1 MANIGLTT
9 SATFL
14 AVVAIMLNSPNLFY
28 MGTALLCTI
37 GACRLQ
43 AWLSVRGLRFER
55 LAPDTVSIGDL
66 VTVEITVWSEHRVRR
81 PLITIWDNLPPRLV
95 HVSRSPSL
103 PVAPAYDVAIRTRY
117 SFRPL
122 KRGRYKWSGLLAVG
136 TDALG
141 LVTMDR
147 EYKTNVAEL
156 TVLPVPIPVSVELPM
171 ASGWGIS
178 EAESG
183 QSRGAGLEPRGV
195 REYQHGDSL
204 RHVHWR
210 SSARAGHLLVKEFE
224 AGSYASVAFMIQRT
238 AGTEIGDGLETSLEL
253 MCGHVAYLAEQFLR
267 MGSRVDLPALQTGD
281 NGYGDRL
288 QAIYEILA
296 TVSADSEESLGSEI
310 KKAVRDLVPGSTI
323 FALHAVADPSMPSAI
338 VTAARSGIRVVPLV
352 YDGRSFAV
360 FKNRINFESADAPEY
375 LEDLRGA
382 GTMPIR
388 MPGYPESGE
397 PRQGSPK

>member
-9 SATFL
+9 SALFL

-37 GACRLQ
+37 FACRLQ

-55 LAPDTVSIGDL
+55 LAPDSISIGEL
-66 VTVEITVWSEHRVRR
+66 VTVELTVWSEHRIRR
-81 PLITIWDNLPPRLV
+81 PLITIWDSLPPRLIHTV
-95 HVSRSPSL
+95 RSPSL
-103 PVAPAYDVAIRTRY
+103 PVAPAYDIAIQTHY

-122 KRGRYKWSGLLAVG
+122 KRGKYRWSGLLAVG

-147 EYKTNVAEL
+147 EYTTNVAEL
-156 TVLPVPIPVSVELPM
+156 TVLPAPIPVAVELPM

-195 REYQHGDSL
+195 REYQYGDSL

-210 SSARAGHLLVKEFE
+210 SSARTGQLLVKEFE

-238 AGTEIGDGLETSLEL
+238 SGTEIGEGLETSLEL
-253 MCGHVAYLAEQFLR
+253 MCGHVAYLAEKFLK
-267 MGSRVDLPALQTGD
+267 MGSKVELPQVQTED
-281 NGYGDRL
+281 VNHGDRL
-288 QAIYEILA
+288 RRIYDLLA
-296 TVSADSEESLGSEI
+296 GISADVKRSLGEDVRQ
-310 KKAVRDLVPGSTI
+310 AVRDLMPGSTV
-323 FALHAVADPSMPSAI
+323 FVLLAVADQTLPSAI
-338 VTAARSGIRVVPLV
+338 VAAGGTGVRVVPLV
-352 YDGRSFAV
+352 YNAQGFLA
-360 FKNRINFESADAPEY
+360 FKHRVRVDSADSAEY
-375 LEDLRGA
+375 LDKLRAAGA
-382 GTMPIR
+382 TPIV
-388 MPGYPESGE
+388 MPGYDGSIESGKE
-397 PRQGSPK
+397 SAA